1 MYAKILTASLYGLEA
16 EISRVELDS
25 ESGLPGFSVVG
36 LANQSIKEAKERI
49 HSAVMNCGYSFPPC
63 RITVNLMPAGRRKK
77 GSHYDLAI
85 ALGLLM
91 CTGQIPLTPDED
103 IACFGELSLDG
114 GVKGVEG
121 LLPMMTGLMKLGIGR
136 FMVPAENLAEAT
148 LVKGAE
154 IVSVMSLSEA
164 ADHLSGFRRLP
175 FVTADGSAA
184 PGGGRELP
192 DFSDIRGQEAVKRA
206 AQLAAA
212 GRHGLLMIGPPGI
225 GKSMV
230 GKRIP
235 GIMPPM
241 SYEEMLDVT
250 RIYSVAGEL
259 RAGRPLVTER
269 PYRAPHHSLSAA
281 SLTGGGS
288 RPGPGEISLA
298 HCGVLF
304 LDELPEFSAH
314 TLDNLRQPLEDGEVS
329 IIRVSEKCV
338 FPCDFMLVA
347 AMNPCRCGWYGDP
360 VKSCSCS
367 DSDRKRYVSR
377 VSGPLL
383 DRIDIHVV
391 MERID
396 YEQLDIG
403 GAASP
408 LDSAAL
414 RAGVE
419 KAEAAQKERFRD
431 GGFKH
436 NGRLSP
442 AEIKRYCALDS
453 ECGEIMKEAYAR
465 LNLSARSY
473 HRILRVART
482 AADIEGSGDIRARHL
497 LEALSYRMPEKYFS

>member
-1 MYAKILTASLYGLEA
+1 MYANVLTASLYGLEA

-25 ESGLPGFSVVG
+25 ENGLPNFTVVG

-49 HSAVMNCGYSFPPC
+49 HSAVINCGYSFPPC

-91 CTGQIPLTPDED
+91 CTGQLAPQGEAP
-103 IACFGELSLDG
+103 ACFGELSLDG
-114 GVKGVEG
+114 GVRGVEG
-121 LLPMMTGLMKLGIGR
+121 LLPMMTGLKKLGVNR
-136 FMVPAENLAEAT
+136 FMVPAENLAEAK
-148 LVKGAE
+148 LVKGAAVTA
-154 IVSVMSLSEA
+154 VSSLAEA
-164 ADHLSGFRRLP
+164 ADHLSGFKTLP
-175 FVTADGSAA
+175 EITADGSV
-184 PGGGRELP
+184 PETLGRSIP

-241 SYEEMLDVT
+241 SYDEMLDVT

-259 RAGRPLVTER
+259 KAGRPMVTER
-269 PYRAPHHSLSAA
+269 PYRAPHHSLSSA
-281 SLTGGGS
+281 SLVGGGGWP
-288 RPGPGEISLA
+288 RPGEISLA

-314 TLDNLRQPLEDGEVS
+314 TLDNLRQPIEEGEVS
-329 IIRVSEKCV
+329 IIRVSERCV

-360 VKSCSCS
+360 VKKCSCS
-367 DSDRKRYVSR
+367 ETDRKRYVSR

-383 DRIDIHVV
+383 DRIDIHAV
-391 MERID
+391 MERIV

-403 GAASP
+403 GEASP
-408 LDSAAL
+408 VDSAYL

-419 KAEAAQKERFRD
+419 RAEAVQRERFKGKEPCR
-431 GGFKH
+431 

-442 AEIKRYCALDS
+442 DQIKKYCALDA
-453 ECGEIMKEAYAR
+453 ECSEIMKLAYAR

-473 HRILRVART
+473 HRVLRVART
-482 AADIEGSGDIRARHL
+482 AADIDENENIRAEHL
-497 LEALSYRMPEKYFS
+497 LEALSYRIPEKYFS

>member
-1 MYAKILTASLYGLEA
+1 MYANVLTASLYGLEA

-25 ESGLPGFSVVG
+25 ESGLPNFTVVG
-36 LANQSIKEAKERI
+36 LANQSIKEARDRI
-49 HSAVMNCGYSFPPC
+49 RSAVMNCGYSFPPC

-91 CTGQIPLTPDED
+91 CTGQLALQGDIP
-103 IACFGELSLDG
+103 ACFGELSLDG
-114 GVKGVEG
+114 GVRGVEG
-121 LLPMMTGLMKLGIGR
+121 LLPMMTGLKKQGVGR
-136 FMVPAENLAEAT
+136 FLVPAENLAEAR
-148 LVKGAE
+148 LVKGAVITAVE
-154 IVSVMSLSEA
+154 SLSEA
-164 ADHLSGFRRLP
+164 ADHLSGFKTLP
-175 FVTADGSAA
+175 EITADGSVPASE
-184 PGGGRELP
+184 GRSVP
-192 DFSDIRGQEAVKRA
+192 DFRDIRGQEAVKRA

-241 SYEEMLDVT
+241 SYDEMLDVT

-259 RAGRPLVTER
+259 KAGRSMVTER
-269 PYRAPHHSLSAA
+269 PFRAPHHSLSPA
-281 SLTGGGS
+281 SLVGGGS
-288 RPGPGEISLA
+288 WPRPGEISLA

-314 TLDNLRQPLEDGEVS
+314 TLDNLRQPMEEGEVS
-329 IIRVSEKCV
+329 IIRVSERCV
-338 FPCDFMLVA
+338 YPSDFMLVA

-360 VKSCSCS
+360 VKKCSCS
-367 DSDRKRYVSR
+367 ESDRKRYVSR

-391 MERID
+391 MERIV

-403 GAASP
+403 GGASP
-408 LDSAAL
+408 VDSAAL

-419 KAEAAQKERFRD
+419 RAEAVQRERFKGKELCR
-431 GGFKH
+431 

-442 AEIKRYCALDS
+442 DQIRKYCALDA
-453 ECGEIMKEAYAR
+453 ECGEIMKLAYAR

-473 HRILRVART
+473 HRVLRVART
-482 AADIEGSGDIRARHL
+482 AADIEGSENIRPEHL
-497 LEALSYRMPEKYFS
+497 LEALSYRIPEKYFS